1 MSAPKPVRPEP
12 RPGILAIDTY
22 VPGKSGRPGGGKVH
36 KLSSNET
43 PLGPSPAALAALHEA
58 TAKLE
63 TYPDGRATVLR
74 TAIAKRYGLDPE
86 RIVCGAGLRRA
97 ALAAGLRLWRP
108 GHRGHLFR
116 ARFLVY
122 RIAILA
128 SGATPVVA
136 PERDYTTD
144 VDAILARVTERTRI
158 VYVTNPSNPT
168 GTYLPFDEIRRLHA
182 ALPANVLLVIDGAYA
197 EYVRANDYSAGLEL
211 ALEAENVVMT
221 RTFSKIY
228 GLAAVRIG
236 WMLAPSHVAI
246 RSTASGAVQRLRPGH
261 RGGRGRHR
269 RRGAHGGGRRPQRRV
284 AAQAHRRRPG
294 ARPESDAE
302 RRQLRADP
310 LPRRTGALGRRRRRL
325 PLTERGL
332 ITRRVSA
339 YGLPNA
345 LRVTVAGPRR
355 TPPSWR
361 RSATSCGARMPEGIL
376 PEAATPPIGRLTIVG
391 LGLIGSS
398 IARAARRY
406 NLAGTIVALDRDA
419 AVRERVAELGIADVV
434 TGDPREGASETD
446 LVILCVPVGAI
457 GAAAAELAPYLK
469 PGAIVSDV
477 GSVKGAV
484 VAAIRPHLPEGVA
497 LVPGHPIAGTE
508 FSGPDAGFATLFQN
522 RWCILTP
529 PEGTD
534 PAAVERSGPCGR
546 AWAPMSRP

>member
-12 RPGILAIDTY
+12 RPGVLAIDTY

-74 TAIAKRYGLDPE
+74 AAIAKRYGLDPE
-86 RIVCGAGLRRA
+86 RIVCGAGSDELLSL
-97 ALAAGLRLWRP
+97 LAYAYGGP
-108 GHRGHLFR
+108 GTEGIYSEHG
-116 ARFLVY
+116 FLVY

-211 ALEAENVVMT
+211 ALDSENVVMT

-236 WMLAPSHVAI
+236 WMLAPAHVADSVNRI
-246 RSTASGAVQRLRPGH
+246 RGPFNVSGPAIAA
-261 RGGRGRHR
+261 
-269 RRGAHGGGRRPQRRV
+269 GA
-284 AAQAHRRRPG
+284 AAIADEAHMAAAAAHNAEWLPKLTDG
-294 ARPESDAE
+294 AR
-302 RRQLRADP
+302 
-310 LPRRTGALGRRRRRL
+310 ALGLTVTPSVANFVLIHFPDEPGRSAADADDF
-325 PLTERGL
+325 LTERGL

-345 LRVTVAGPRR
+345 LRVTVAGAEANTAFLAALGDFVR
-355 TPPSWR
+355 
-361 RSATSCGARMPEGIL
+361 GAH
-376 PEAATPPIGRLTIVG
+376 
-391 LGLIGSS
+391 
-398 IARAARRY
+398 
-406 NLAGTIVALDRDA
+406 AG
-419 AVRERVAELGIADVV
+419 
-434 TGDPREGASETD
+434 GA
-446 LVILCVPVGAI
+446 
-457 GAAAAELAPYLK
+457 
-469 PGAIVSDV
+469 
-477 GSVKGAV
+477 
-484 VAAIRPHLPEGVA
+484 
-497 LVPGHPIAGTE
+497 
-508 FSGPDAGFATLFQN
+508 FA
-522 RWCILTP
+522 
-529 PEGTD
+529 
-534 PAAVERSGPCGR
+534 
-546 AWAPMSRP
+546 